1 MQGFGLRRRGAG
13 RSRNGALGAPT
24 IWPPFEPNAHAHLTP
39 NLRFY
44 VTSQLSDW
52 VLHFIQAK
60 PRRVASHDRAIEER
74 VTGFAFGKEN
84 HATSECARAWP
95 VLHGVVC
102 W

>member
-1 MQGFGLRRRGAG
+1 MPGSGQVSERSFG
-13 RSRNGALGAPT
+13 RSDDLA
-24 IWPPFEPNAHAHLTP
+24 PFEPNAHAHLTP

-84 HATSECARAWP
+84 HPTSECARAWP
-95 VLHGVVC
+95 VLHGVVF